1 MRIGVVALLLGTFI
15 STMNANIP
23 NVPMRE
29 IAAGLHTTVAKASLS
44 VIVLNLLFAAFQP
57 LGGWLGNRFGRRR
70 AFVVATGALGVTS
83 LAAMFAPNIESLIAI
98 RAFQGAANA
107 AVTPVVM
114 AILAEMFGPKDR
126 ARALSGWATANGVGQ
141 AFGPPLG
148 GVLAGLLG
156 WRWIFAPTF
165 PVCLAA
171 CLLALWF
178 VPDDRGRPLR
188 FAWQSAAALTSGATV
203 LLSAF
208 AVVPYLGAFSPGVLA
223 LIAAALALFGWFVYL
238 TRTESEPFVSPRVA
252 REPSYVRSAFAGFA
266 QMFCVGASLLGAPLF
281 ITHGGH
287 VSAAA
292 AGLIVFPLPLAMAL
306 LAPFVGQLASALGAY
321 PVLRIGLAVIAAS
334 EVALA
339 LAGALDLQTQWIVMA
354 ILLVLGAGIACVQT
368 ASATAA
374 TSSEA
379 GRYGAGVGLFN
390 LIRFTGSTSGGAWV
404 AIVLSLHGESFGP
417 LFALCAAVAACG
429 FAGTFAGRGSQL
441 GPAR

>member
-1 MRIGVVALLLGTFI
+1 MRIGVFALLLGTFI

-23 NVPMRE
+23 NVPIRD
-29 IAAGLHTTVAKASLS
+29 IAAGLHATVPEASLS

-57 LGGWLGNRFGRRR
+57 LGGWMGNRFGRRR
-70 AFVVATGALGVTS
+70 AYLFATGTLGVTS
-83 LAAMFAPNIESLIAI
+83 LAAMFAPNIQSLVAI
-98 RAFQGAANA
+98 RAVQGIANA

-114 AILAEMFGPKDR
+114 AILAEMFGAKDR

-148 GVLAGLLG
+148 GVLAGWLG

-165 PVCLAA
+165 PVCLVA
-171 CLLALWF
+171 CLLTVWF
-178 VPDDRGRPLR
+178 VPDDRGRPMR
-188 FAWQSAAALTSGATV
+188 FAWQSASALTASATL
-203 LLSAF
+203 LLSALTL
-208 AVVPYLGAFSPGVLA
+208 VPYLGPFSPGVVA
-223 LIAAALALFGWFVYL
+223 LLAAALALFGWFAYL
-238 TRTESEPFVSPRVA
+238 TKTESQPFVSPRIV

-266 QMFCVGASLLGAPLF
+266 QMFCVGASLLAAPLF
-281 ITHGGH
+281 ITHGGR
-287 VSAAA
+287 VSAAE

-306 LAPFVGQLASALGAY
+306 LAPFVGQLATMLGAY
-321 PVLRIGLAVIAAS
+321 PVLRIGLAVI
-334 EVALA
+334 VLA
-339 LAGALDLQTQWIVMA
+339 EAGLAIAGSLDLQAEPIVMA
-354 ILLVLGAGIACVQT
+354 LLLVLGSGIACVQT

-417 LFALCAAVAACG
+417 LFALCAAMAAFG
-429 FAGTFAGRGSQL
+429 FAGTFARGVTRRTL
-441 GPAR
+441 